1 MDRVSYFFP
10 RGPEV
15 VDWAGRLSRRGYRPD
30 PMKAALAQ
38 IAPKLAD
45 VAANLDLHADVVARA
60 AEAGADLVLFPE
72 LSLTGYVLMEAA
84 PETALTLDSAPMKRL
99 AELSR
104 TAAFAVGFVEE
115 APGGK
120 FFNSAAFFDRGALVH
135 VHRKVYLPT
144 HGVFDEARHFAAGDR
159 MRVFETRFGRVG
171 MLVCRDFWHLGPAY
185 VLACQDMD
193 VLLVLS
199 ASPGRGATGD
209 TGRFKSTVSVSLL
222 GDVYARS
229 FGCHVLHA
237 NRVGVEEGVTFSG
250 ASEAFGPRGEL
261 LVRAK
266 DLDEDLPVV
275 EIDPATRRSARLTMP
290 FLKEERPH
298 LILRELQRVLAERA
312 SPGY

>member
-1 MDRVSYFFP
+1 MR
-10 RGPEV
+10 
-15 VDWAGRLSRRGYRPD
+15 
-30 PMKAALAQ
+30 AALAQ

-45 VAANLDLHADVVARA
+45 VAANLDLHADVVRRA
-60 AEAGADLVLFPE
+60 AAGGAELVVFPE

-84 PETALTLDSAPMKRL
+84 PEVAVALDSPQMKRL
-99 AELSR
+99 AEISK
-104 TAAFAVGFVEE
+104 TAAIAVGFVEE

-120 FFNSAAFFDRGALVH
+120 FFNSAAFLDRGALVH

-144 HGVFDEARHFAAGDR
+144 HGIFDEARHFAAGDR

-193 VLLVLS
+193 ILCVLS
-199 ASPGRGATGD
+199 ASPGRGATGHD
-209 TGRFKSTVSVSLL
+209 GRFKSTVSVSLL

-237 NRVGVEEGVTFSG
+237 NRAGVEEGVTFSG
-250 ASEAFGPRGEL
+250 ASEAFGPRGEA

-266 DLDEDLPVV
+266 DLDVDLAFVDV
-275 EIDPATRRSARLTMP
+275 DPAARRAARLSMP
-290 FLKEERPH
+290 FIKEERPH
-298 LILRELQRVLAERA
+298 LILRELQRVLAERSA
-312 SPGY
+312 PGY